1 MEKKQEKAIP
11 QTVFLSITI
20 EQVKEGLF
28 LHQKEY
34 LESKLKVRDIKFGRP
49 NLPEVEEG
57 KEEPNP
63 KEEREK
69 KWYTEVLK
77 KAQEEVGALQWLAL
91 KTRPDIAAITAV
103 CASLQTR
110 NPEKA
115 VMWTTE
121 IWRYLKSTS
130 DMGTYLCPGDT
141 GYKVNI
147 SADASFAPGGDR
159 SRTGVVIRVAG
170 AIVHWSS
177 NRQSGAVMSA
187 HEAELNAA
195 VSGTKVGISIRNI
208 VKEMTEED
216 APMKLDQDNK
226 ATIRS
231 ILYEVTSWRTRH
243 YALRAAG
250 IRDLISTEGIT
261 VEHVK
266 GVRIIADPLTKVL
279 GKIKL
284 IE

>member
-1 MEKKQEKAIP
+1 
-11 QTVFLSITI
+11 
-20 EQVKEGLF
+20 
-28 LHQKEY
+28 
-34 LESKLKVRDIKFGRP
+34 
-49 NLPEVEEG
+49 
-57 KEEPNP
+57 
-63 KEEREK
+63 
-69 KWYTEVLK
+69 
-77 KAQEEVGALQWLAL
+77 
-91 KTRPDIAAITAV
+91 
-103 CASLQTR
+103 
-110 NPEKA
+110 
-115 VMWTTE
+115 MWTTE

-231 ILYEVTSWRTRH
+231 MLYEVTSWRTRH

-266 GVRIIADPLTKVL
+266 GVRIIAAP
-279 GKIKL
+279 
-284 IE
+284 